1 MVAPVVTALLL
12 LLNTGCAHFNPSAD
26 SHASFL
32 MRICN
37 RKLALILPDFYP
49 AGEEEVVVVVT
60 LWLVSCWVGL
70 YLVPL
75 DTSLLPRYVVALPIL
90 LMFTPGQHAGM
101 GCTGCKYLHTYTV
114 LSEGQSISRKKKAQD
129 MSRTCVWPFCADH

>member
-1 MVAPVVTALLL
+1 M
-12 LLNTGCAHFNPSAD
+12 G
-26 SHASFL
+26 
-32 MRICN
+32 MCN

-114 LSEGQSISRKKKAQD
+114 LSEGQSISRKKMLKI
-129 MSRTCVWPFCADH
+129 

>member
-1 MVAPVVTALLL
+1 MAAVVTALLL
-12 LLNTGCAHFNPSAD
+12 LLNTGCVHFNPLAD

-32 MRICN
+32 MGMCN

-75 DTSLLPRYVVALPIL
+75 ATSLLPRYVVALPIL

-101 GCTGCKYLHTYTV
+101 GCTGCKYLHTYTI
-114 LSEGQSISRKKKAQD
+114 LSEDQSISRKKKAQD
-129 MSRTCVWPFCADH
+129 MSKTCV

>member
-1 MVAPVVTALLL
+1 MVAAVVTALLL
-12 LLNTGCAHFNPSAD
+12 LLNTGCVHFNPLGD

-32 MRICN
+32 MRMCN

-75 DTSLLPRYVVALPIL
+75 ATSLLPRYVVALPIL

-101 GCTGCKYLHTYTV
+101 GCTGCKYLHTYTI

-129 MSRTCVWPFCADH
+129 MSKTCVWPFCADN